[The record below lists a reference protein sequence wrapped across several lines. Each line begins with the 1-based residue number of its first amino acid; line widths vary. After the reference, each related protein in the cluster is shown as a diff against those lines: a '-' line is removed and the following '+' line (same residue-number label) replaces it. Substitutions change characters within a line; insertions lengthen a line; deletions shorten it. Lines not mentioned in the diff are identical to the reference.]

1 VNLAGIGLGSF
12 MTGFVNDYAFGDEL
26 RIADS
31 MTWIVGL
38 AAPCAALLLLSARAP
53 YAARLAEQGG

>member
-1 VNLAGIGLGSF
+1 
-12 MTGFVNDYAFGDEL
+12 M

-38 AAPCAALLLLSARAP
+38 AAPCAALLLLSARGP